1 MCKDKPQEVFFEIK
15 LTLFKDSYSNN
26 KSNFLST
33 LKNWEWVF
41 FNDWFFVK
49 LRKLA
54 ERFLDDDNLA
64 N

>member
-1 MCKDKPQEVFFEIK
+1 MCKDKSQEVFFEIK

-26 KSNFLST
+26 KSTFFINVEKWRIS
-33 LKNWEWVF
+33 F

-49 LRKLA
+49 LRKLG

>member
-1 MCKDKPQEVFFEIK
+1 MCKDKSQEVFFEIK

-26 KSNFLST
+26 KSTFFINVEKWRIS
-33 LKNWEWVF
+33 F